1 MQLSNEKIVSL
12 FSVLTSLKGVKLPI
26 KVSFA
31 VKKNILKME
40 KVVAAF
46 YEEHNNMIERYCE
59 RDENN
64 KIKVQDGVYII
75 KNKEEWNRDI
85 KDLLEIENEV
95 DLHLI
100 ELTDLLNSNIELT
113 TQELNSL
120 EVILKE

>member
-1 MQLSNEKIVSL
+1 
-12 FSVLTSLKGVKLPI
+12 
-26 KVSFA
+26 
-31 VKKNILKME
+31 
-40 KVVAAF
+40 
-46 YEEHNNMIERYCE
+46 MIERYCE